1 MCQTKK
7 QKRVSKYECLKG
19 VHHGWDLNAVPNLK
33 LE

>member
-7 QKRVSKYECLKG
+7 QKRVSKYNYLKG
-19 VHHGWDLNAVPNLK
+19 VRHGRDLDAVPNLK